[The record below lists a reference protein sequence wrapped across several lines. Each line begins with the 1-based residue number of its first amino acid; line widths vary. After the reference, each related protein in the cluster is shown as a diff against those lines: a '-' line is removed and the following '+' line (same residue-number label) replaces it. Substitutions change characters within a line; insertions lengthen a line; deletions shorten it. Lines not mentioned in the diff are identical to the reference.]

1 MWSNFGFT
9 YQRNLYKKTNFKK
22 GSEKDHNQFML
33 GLETVIL
40 VKSPG
45 RTSWKEKL
53 KKIWIIYDIKSNL
66 KLNSNG

>member
-40 VKSPG
+40 VKSPE
-45 RTSWKEKL
+45 RTSWKEK
-53 KKIWIIYDIKSNL
+53 KKYE
-66 KLNSNG
+66 LNMI